1 METDLVGLISSTA
14 DELEDPDSSSDVSF
28 PLEGLGVLLV
38 NLVAAERA
46 LGALIP
52 TVGVL
57 RCVGGALTLFGLVL
71 MLMILFLPL
80 SAYPKPDGG
89 GEGALIS

>member
-28 PLEGLGVLLV
+28 PLEGLGAVLV
-38 NLVAAERA
+38 SLVATERT

-57 RCVGGALTLFGLVL
+57 RCVGGTLTLFGLVL
-71 MLMILFLPL
+71 LLMILFLPL

-89 GEGALIS
+89 GEGALVS